1 MKNTA
6 VLFPCLSSTI
16 SSPGNLGKLGQTWSE
31 PAHAALSA
39 DPVVVARTRGS
50 MFPTREIFESETD
63 KNRSMLGSLL
73 VTDVDF
79 RSVVMEDR
87 AVGWTS
93 PLTLPM

>member
-1 MKNTA
+1 
-6 VLFPCLSSTI
+6 
-16 SSPGNLGKLGQTWSE
+16 
-31 PAHAALSA
+31 
-39 DPVVVARTRGS
+39 